1 MCVLRLR
8 RAYGLLAFGSVRVGL
23 GRILERR
30 VPTVRLPL
38 PPATL
43 IIVEPLVLSFLIVS
57 YSVLVRARVWGNSGW
72 KIVFPGVRLITDVGI
87 G

>member
-1 MCVLRLR
+1 M
-8 RAYGLLAFGSVRVGL
+8 ASASEGSIDIKGYRGSTSASSYL
-23 GRILERR
+23 CL
-30 VPTVRLPL
+30 PPATFLPL

-43 IIVEPLVLSFLIVS
+43 IIVEPLELSFLIVS

-72 KIVFPGVRLITDVGI
+72 KIVFPDVRLITDVGI